1 MIVENGSLK
10 GRQKEASYHALTRFL
25 PTMQRIPRGCDPVIA
40 RVKTHAVQKDIYGA
54 WKAKYM
60 SSTQFNN

>member
-10 GRQKEASYHALTRFL
+10 GRQKEASYRALTRFL

-40 RVKTHAVQKDIYGA
+40 RAKTCAVQKDIYGA

>member
-1 MIVENGSLK
+1 MIVENGTLK
-10 GRQKEASYHALTRFL
+10 GRQKEASYRALTRFL
-25 PTMQRIPRGCDPVIA
+25 PAMQRIPRECVPAIA
-40 RVKTHAVQKDIYGA
+40 WAKARAVQKDIYGA

>member
-1 MIVENGSLK
+1 MIVENGTLK
-10 GRQKEASYHALTRFL
+10 GRQKKVSYRALTKFL
-25 PTMQRIPRGCDPVIA
+25 PTMQRIPRECDPAIA
-40 RVKTHAVQKDIYGA
+40 RAKTRAIQKDIYGA